1 MTLLPDTPLFP
12 TGQDHYKDWQGL
24 SDGSLAAVLA
34 EVARTADGPLLVA
47 APDSSRA
54 QQLADALG
62 FYLAG
67 NPGAAGEV
75 PVMLFPDWETL
86 PYDLFSP
93 HQDIVSD
100 RIRVLNWLHGAG
112 TGVLVVPV
120 NTLMQRIAPPLHISG
135 NSFMLRVGE
144 TFDME
149 TTRARLVDCGYRQ
162 RDNVYEHG
170 EFAVRGAIMDVF
182 PMGSEQPFR
191 VELFDEDIESLR
203 LFDPESQRSTGQVS
217 EINLL
222 PAAEYPLS
230 AEGIRRFRTAFRDT
244 FDVDPRKVP
253 LYQDVSEGIATPGL
267 EYYLPLF
274 FDGLATLFDYLPGKA
289 RAVEM
294 AGCEEAARH
303 FWDEVSARYEQRR
316 HDIRR
321 PVLPPTDLFLR
332 PDQLNSAWQTL
343 PRARQKDSDQAVRFD
358 VEVPPTVSADA
369 KARNPLAPLHT
380 FADAHPDTRI
390 LVVAETAGR
399 REALL
404 EMMQKIGI
412 QPVMK
417 EGWAHFINEPDR
429 WALTR
434 GELDAGFYAP
444 DHDLLVVTES
454 ELYGERVM

>member
-203 LFDPESQRSTGQVS
+203 LFEAQQ
-217 EINLL
+217 L
-222 PAAEYPLS
+222 AAEDLWIEKLDLAGF
-230 AEGIRRFRTAFRDT
+230 AEEIRALG
-244 FDVDPRKVP
+244 K
-253 LYQDVSEGIATPGL
+253 EL
-267 EYYLPLF
+267 E
-274 FDGLATLFDYLPGKA
+274 
-289 RAVEM
+289 
-294 AGCEEAARH
+294 AG
-303 FWDEVSARYEQRR
+303 QG
-316 HDIRR
+316 
-321 PVLPPTDLFLR
+321 P
-332 PDQLNSAWQTL
+332 
-343 PRARQKDSDQAVRFD
+343 
-358 VEVPPTVSADA
+358 ADA
-369 KARNPLAPLHT
+369 AHLRKLMMWT
-380 FADAHPDTRI
+380 DACRTLSRY
-390 LVVAETAGR
+390 VNACRYA
-399 REALL
+399 
-404 EMMQKIGI
+404 IGCW
-412 QPVMK
+412 K
-417 EGWAHFINEPDR
+417 K
-429 WALTR
+429 
-434 GELDAGFYAP
+434 
-444 DHDLLVVTES
+444 
-454 ELYGERVM
+454 